1 MTMIDVSA
9 QPTAQ
14 ATDVTDTSGTS
25 RRRRRRRSKVT
36 EQLPRHLRANLTAY
50 LMIAPMVVLLGIFVL
65 WPLVYAFY
73 LSFYEISFYKDAEFV
88 GLDFYQFV
96 LTDPEFYESLW
107 VGFKF
112 ALLVVPAI
120 LVLALLFA
128 SFIATLSK
136 RAAAFMKTTVY
147 VPAVVSSVVAAII
160 FVFIYQDEGFANWFI
175 GLFGKGPV
183 AWLNTEGSALPAVA
197 IPAIWLGFGVSTLI
211 MLAGILDIPGSY
223 YESAK
228 LDGANFWQRTRFIT
242 IPSLRNVLLY
252 LLVTGI
258 TLTIQEFQLPLVMT
272 NGGPVNATN
281 TPNLYIFNSFR
292 DATPYATSYSLT
304 AALLLFI
311 VIGTISIIIFRVV
324 SSEKSSDA

>member
-1 MTMIDVSA
+1 MTMIDVTA
-9 QPTAQ
+9 HPTAQ
-14 ATDVTDTSGTS
+14 ATEVAGTSGRA
-25 RRRRRRRSKVT
+25 RRRRRRAPADQT
-36 EQLPRHLRANLTAY
+36 PRHLRSNRTAY
-50 LMIAPMVVLLGIFVL
+50 LMIAPMAVLLGIFVL

-73 LSFYEISFYKDAEFV
+73 LSFFELSFYKDAKFV
-88 GLDFYQFV
+88 GLDFYSYV
-96 LTDPEFYESLW
+96 LTDPDFYDSLL
-107 VGFKF
+107 VGLKF
-112 ALLVVPAI
+112 ALMVVPAI
-120 LVLALLFA
+120 LVLALFLA
-128 SFIATLSK
+128 SFIATLSR
-136 RAAAFMKTTVY
+136 RASAFMKTTVY

-175 GLFGKGPV
+175 GLLGKGPV

-211 MLAGILDIPGSY
+211 MLAGILDIPDSY

-228 LDGANFWQRTRFIT
+228 LDGANFLQRTRYIT
-242 IPSLRNVLLY
+242 VPSLRNVILY
-252 LLVTGI
+252 LLVTGV

-272 NGGPVNATN
+272 NGGPVNATT

>member
-14 ATDVTDTSGTS
+14 ATELTDPSGTS
-25 RRRRRRRSKVT
+25 RRRLRRRVRGS
-36 EQLPRHLRANLTAY
+36 EQTPRHLRSNRTAY
-50 LMIAPMVVLLGIFVL
+50 VMIAPMVVLLGIFVI

-73 LSFYEISFYKDAEFV
+73 LSFFEISFYKDAEFV
-88 GLDFYQFV
+88 GLDFYQYV
-96 LTDPEFYESLW
+96 LTDPEFYESLGI
-107 VGFKF
+107 GFRF
-112 ALLVVPAI
+112 ALMVVPAI
-120 LVLALLFA
+120 LVLALLLA

-136 RAAAFMKTTVY
+136 RMAAFMKTIVY

-160 FVFIYQDEGFANWFI
+160 FVFIYQDEGVANWFV
-175 GLFGKGPV
+175 GLLGKGPI

-211 MLAGILDIPGSY
+211 MLAGILDIPDSY

-242 IPSLRNVLLY
+242 IPSLRNVILY

-292 DATPYATSYSLT
+292 DGTPYATSYSLT